1 MSSAAIF
8 GFCIIVALVGVVL
21 AIPAAILYVAY
32 TRWNDLYK
40 VKFMSSLATVV
51 LVITLC
57 VVLFSIGYVAI
68 RMGTSSHGDVNSR
81 MKRLSHYADN
91 NFYEG
96 LSTQMQIK
104 EAYEEEFEPYWE
116 RLLMHDYTFK
126 YRVYHAAE
134 EAGLG
139 DEYKKKAE
147 KYETLMKNLCENPVY
162 PENNPYAAYFLE
174 KSTN

>member
-8 GFCIIVALVGVVL
+8 GFCIIVFFVCFML
-21 AIPAAILYVAY
+21 AIPAITLYVVY
-32 TRWNDLYK
+32 TRWNDIRK
-40 VKFMSSLATVV
+40 VKFMSSLATAV

-57 VVLFSIGYVAI
+57 VALFSIGYVAI

-81 MKRLSHYADN
+81 MKRLADYADN

-104 EAYEEEFEPYWE
+104 EAYEKEFEPYWE

-126 YRVYHAAE
+126 YRVYQAAAD
-134 EAGLG
+134 AGLG
-139 DEYKKKAE
+139 EDHVEKAAEYE
-147 KYETLMKNLCENPVY
+147 RLMKSLCENPVY
-162 PENNPYAAYFLE
+162 PVNEPYAEYFLE
-174 KSTN
+174 KSAK